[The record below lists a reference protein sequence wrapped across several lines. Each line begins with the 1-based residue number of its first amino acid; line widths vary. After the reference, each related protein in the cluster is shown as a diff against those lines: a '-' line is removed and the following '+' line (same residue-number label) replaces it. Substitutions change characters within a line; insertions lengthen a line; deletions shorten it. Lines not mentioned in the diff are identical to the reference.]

1 MPAAL
6 YVLVVLF
13 FWIALYL
20 YLPTLPIYIHTKT
33 ERLASVGVVLAV
45 YGLWQALIRLPLGIA
60 ADWLGRR
67 KPFMVAGILL
77 AGAGAWVLGNA
88 EGMGGL
94 VLGRTFA
101 GLAAGTWVPLVV
113 AFSALFP
120 PREAA
125 RATSII
131 TVVSSV
137 GQLAAASATGSLNEL
152 GGYSL
157 AFLLATA
164 SAGLALLL
172 MLPVREKAH
181 APSKPS
187 AAGLGKLIS
196 RRDVLLPALLAALIE
211 YGSWA
216 VARGFLPIL
225 AEQMGAT
232 DVTQSMLVSLHIGIV
247 LLGGLAATLLVRRV
261 GARQLLYAT
270 FAFLFAGL
278 AGTALATS
286 LTLVFLAQFSLGLAH
301 GIGLPVLMGMS
312 IEDVADTERT
322 TAMGLFQSVY
332 ALGMFGGPWLSGW
345 LAEAMGLQRMF
356 GVTALGAAIAPILMI
371 RLLPRGPAGP
381 VPPRG

>member
-1 MPAAL
+1 VAL
-6 YVLVVLF
+6 YVLAVLF

-20 YLPTLPIYIHTKT
+20 YLPTLPIYIQSKT
-33 ERLASVGVVLAV
+33 ERLTSVGVVLDQ
-45 YGLWQALIRLPLGIA
+45 YGLWQAIARLPLGIA

-67 KPFMVAGILL
+67 KPFIVAGILL

-88 EGMGGL
+88 EGMSGL
-94 VLGRTFA
+94 VLGRALA

-113 AFSALFP
+113 AFSVLFP
-120 PREAA
+120 PREAV

-181 APSKPS
+181 ALSKPF
-187 AAGLGKLIS
+187 AAGLGRLIT
-196 RRDVLLPALLAALIE
+196 RRDVLLPALLAAVIE

-232 DVTQSMLVSLHIGIV
+232 DVTQSMLVSLHIGMT
-247 LLGGLAATLLVRRV
+247 LLGSLFAILLVSRIGPLRLV
-261 GARQLLYAT
+261 YAT
-270 FAFLFAGL
+270 FAVLSAGIAGIALSSSL
-278 AGTALATS
+278 AH
-286 LTLVFLAQFSLGLAH
+286 VFIAQFGLGLAH

-312 IEDVADTERT
+312 IESVADDVRT

-332 ALGMFGGPWLSGW
+332 AFGMFGGPWLSGW
-345 LAEAMGLQRMF
+345 LAEAMGLQPMF
-356 GVTALGAAIAPILMI
+356 GVTALGAAIASVLMI
-371 RLLPRGPAGP
+371 RLLPRGPAVP